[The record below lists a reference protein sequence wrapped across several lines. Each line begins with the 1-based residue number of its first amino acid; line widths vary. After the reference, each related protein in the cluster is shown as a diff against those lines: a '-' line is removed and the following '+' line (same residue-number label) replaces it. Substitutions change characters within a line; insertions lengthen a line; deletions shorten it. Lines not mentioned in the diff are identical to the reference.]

1 MLYNAGVMS
10 QSKKSSLPLQKEN
23 MDLILLPSLFS
34 SNTALQNIQIIK
46 TAIRDRFIYSEIVF
60 FFLSNVILVER
71 VQIITKVTKRYKKG
85 SPSIYLGGF
94 FYNFSKSCQCWNLI

>member
-1 MLYNAGVMS
+1 
-10 QSKKSSLPLQKEN
+10 

-34 SNTALQNIQIIK
+34 SNTALQNTQIIK
-46 TAIRDRFIYSEIVF
+46 RAIRDRFIYSEIVFLF

-94 FYNFSKSCQCWNLI
+94 FL